1 MKKLIIL
8 LLISLCPTAIANESA
23 SVFIKNQK
31 DVIGFINPPRLS
43 VVINALTASGS
54 HIYWPQAKLYLMD
67 SKMSEELQSQKNRV
81 LADLSVLIMHWHENQ
96 QLASDLSSLR
106 REIESWEF
114 GIFIDTPL
122 DADLVNLD
130 LNFNPVLD
138 KGEYIFTA
146 SKRKNFVSLIALG
159 GKIDVVYGSSKPA
172 FVYLEQAGLSAA
184 TTDIDDVFLVP
195 NKSKIGDASTRKIPV
210 ADWNRTIEP
219 LPIGAVVYVPLSNAV
234 HTAQYPNLNDQILQL
249 AQYRIIK

>member
-23 SVFIKNQK
+23 SVFIKNQQ

-43 VVINALTASGS
+43 VVINALTTSGR
-54 HIYWPQAKLYLMD
+54 HIYWPQAKLYLID
-67 SKMSEELQSQKNRV
+67 SKMSEQLQSQKKRV
-81 LADLSVLIMHWHENQ
+81 LADLSVLIMHWHQNQ

-159 GKIDVVYGSSKPA
+159 GKNRC
-172 FVYLEQAGLSAA
+172 GLWS
-184 TTDIDDVFLVP
+184 
-195 NKSKIGDASTRKIPV
+195 
-210 ADWNRTIEP
+210 
-219 LPIGAVVYVPLSNAV
+219 
-234 HTAQYPNLNDQILQL
+234 
-249 AQYRIIK
+249 